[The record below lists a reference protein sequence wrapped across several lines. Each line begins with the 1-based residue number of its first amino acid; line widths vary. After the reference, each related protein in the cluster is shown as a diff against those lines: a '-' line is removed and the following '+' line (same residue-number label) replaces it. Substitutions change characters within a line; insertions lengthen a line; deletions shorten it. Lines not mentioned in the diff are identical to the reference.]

1 VPTILIARHAQASF
15 GAENY
20 DVLSTMGATQA
31 EILAQDLAL
40 RRISIDQVVCGT
52 LVRQRDTAAAVA
64 SGAPCDLTVDPRWDE
79 YDDGDILTHHSTTS
93 ARQSRPVGS
102 EAQVVSSREF
112 QDLLEKAL
120 LGWIAA
126 GSASDTAESWP
137 AFTARVAGALEDV
150 AAGLPRGGTA
160 FVCTSAGVLAATC
173 VALLGLPAE
182 ALLRFNRVSVNSAVT
197 KVVRGGL
204 GTTLISFND
213 HGHLER
219 ADPRLVTYR

>member
-1 VPTILIARHAQASF
+1 LPTILLARHAQASF
-15 GAENY
+15 GAEDY
-20 DVLSTMGATQA
+20 DVLSPMGETQA
-31 EILAQDLAL
+31 EALAQDLEL
-40 RRISIDQVVCGT
+40 RRISIDQVVSGA
-52 LVRQRDTAAAVA
+52 LIRQQDTAAAVA
-64 SGAPCDLTVDPRWDE
+64 SGARSDLTVDPRWNE

-102 EAQVVSSREF
+102 EAPVVSPREF

-120 LGWIAA
+120 LRWIAA

-137 AFTARVAGALEDV
+137 AFTARVTGALRDV

-173 VALLGLPAE
+173 VAVLGFPAE
-182 ALLRFNRVSVNSAVT
+182 ALLPFNRVSVNTAVT
-197 KVVRGGL
+197 KVVQGGL

-219 ADPRLVTYR
+219 ADPPLITYR

>member
-1 VPTILIARHAQASF
+1 VPTILLTRHAQASF

-20 DVLSTMGATQA
+20 DVLSPMGATQA
-31 EILAQDLAL
+31 EALAQDLAL
-40 RRISIDQVVCGT
+40 RRISVDQVVCGT

-64 SGAPCDLTVDPRWDE
+64 NGAHRDLTVDPRWDE

-93 ARQSRPVGS
+93 ARQSRPAGS
-102 EAQVVSSREF
+102 ETEVVSQHEF
-112 QDLLEKAL
+112 QDLLEQAL
-120 LGWIAA
+120 LSWIAA

-137 AFTARVAGALEDV
+137 AFTARVTGALADV

-182 ALLRFNRVSVNSAVT
+182 ALLPFNRVSVNTAVT
-197 KVVRGGL
+197 KVVHGDL

-219 ADPRLVTYR
+219 GDPPLITYR